1 MATKNFLRISRKRS
15 TVLWTKAL
23 STWKTGRV
31 ILPTMFLERAAPV
44 PESQRRRRQK
54 KRSLHLEFRS
64 YSLVTDCSSRLPL
77 PLKLQVKTLPA
88 PLPPNRLPRNAV
100 ARRPT
105 PTMKQLRLPRL
116 RRPEERRPSSPRLPT
131 PMSTLKSPTS
141 SLFLRRRPPRARR
154 LSRQRRLPTSMRL

>member
-1 MATKNFLRISRKRS
+1 
-15 TVLWTKAL
+15 
-23 STWKTGRV
+23 
-31 ILPTMFLERAAPV
+31 
-44 PESQRRRRQK
+44 
-54 KRSLHLEFRS
+54 
-64 YSLVTDCSSRLPL
+64 
-77 PLKLQVKTLPA
+77 VKTLPA